1 MTDKPSTNEPHEPQE
16 SQQPK
21 KPQERQEQQQGRRP
35 RTPGQWADLV
45 EERLNEAMERG
56 DFDNLDSKGKPLA
69 LDRNPFAGDRAL
81 AYSLLKNNNFAP
93 PEIERGKEIESDIR
107 RADEMLET
115 LRRRQHA
122 LGGPT
127 ASRDARRAYNIVRD
141 ATEARYEALLR
152 AINSNILSLN
162 IIAPTVMHRRRLDIE
177 AKMRAFHDEF
187 PRLEE

>member
-1 MTDKPSTNEPHEPQE
+1 MTDKPSTNEPQE
-16 SQQPK
+16 TQQPK
-21 KPQERQEQQQGRRP
+21 KPHEQQQQKQQQGRRP

-56 DFDNLDSKGKPLA
+56 DFDNLERKGKPLD

-93 PEIERGKEIESDIR
+93 PEIERGKEIESDIK

-122 LGGPT
+122 LGGRT
-127 ASRDARRAYNIVRD
+127 ASRDARRAYTIVRD

-187 PRLEE
+187 PRLDE

>member
-1 MTDKPSTNEPHEPQE
+1 MPDKPSSRE
-16 SQQPK
+16 SQQQSQ
-21 KPQERQEQQQGRRP
+21 QEPSEPQQGRRP
-35 RTPGQWADLV
+35 RTQRQWADLV

-93 PEIERGKEIESDIR
+93 PEIERGKEIDGDIEQ
-107 RADEMLET
+107 AAEMLET
-115 LRRRQHA
+115 LRHRQRT
-122 LGGPT
+122 LGGRA
-127 ASRDARRAYNIVRD
+127 ASRDVRRAYNIVRD

-162 IIAPTVMHRRRLDIE
+162 IIAPTVMHRRRLDVE
-177 AKMRAFHDEF
+177 AKRREFYNEF
-187 PRLEE
+187 PRLDD